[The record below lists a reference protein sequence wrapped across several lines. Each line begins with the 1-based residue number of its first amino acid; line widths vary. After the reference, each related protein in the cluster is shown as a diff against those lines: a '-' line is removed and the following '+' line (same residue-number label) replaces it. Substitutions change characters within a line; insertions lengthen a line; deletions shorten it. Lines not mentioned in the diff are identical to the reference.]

1 MAGLVLIATAGA
13 STANTYCTLAEAEV
27 FVLEFVNITGWT
39 GATDAAKNAAL
50 VQATHDIDCLP
61 LLGTP
66 EGTVDDEEASDY
78 QPLHFP
84 TVDDFDDTDTG
95 YIPANVKRA
104 TVLQAIYL
112 LRSNTAKIATE
123 DLITSGITGQSIG
136 RMSQQYSKHSAA
148 VVCEQARRYLSRW
161 ISSRRLEFA

>member
-1 MAGLVLIATAGA
+1 MALVLVATAGA
-13 STANTYCTLAEAEV
+13 ATANTYVTLAEAEV
-27 FVLEFVNITGWT
+27 YVLEFVTITGWT

-50 VQATHDIDCLP
+50 VQATHDIDSLP

-66 EGTVDDEEASDY
+66 EGTVDDEDASDY

-84 TVDDFDDTDTG
+84 TVDDFDDEDTG

-112 LRSNTAKIATE
+112 LRSNAAKIATE
-123 DLITSGITGQSIG
+123 DLITAGITSQGTG
-136 RMSQQYSKHSAA
+136 RFSASYSKYGAS
-148 VVCEQARRYLSRW
+148 VVCEQARRYLGRW
-161 ISSRRLEFA
+161 LSSRRLEFA